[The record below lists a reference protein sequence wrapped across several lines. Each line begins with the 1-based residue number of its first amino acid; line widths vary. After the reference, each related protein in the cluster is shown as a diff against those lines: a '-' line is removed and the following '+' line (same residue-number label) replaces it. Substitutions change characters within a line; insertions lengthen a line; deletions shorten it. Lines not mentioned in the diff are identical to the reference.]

1 MSACGCLA
9 CSPDAPDPLYS
20 ECHRNECEARHVL
33 RMPRSDRRPW
43 MIQILKRRGKTR
55 ALELVTEVL
64 RQGGEDALGPK

>member
-1 MSACGCLA
+1 M
-9 CSPDAPDPLYS
+9 
-20 ECHRNECEARHVL
+20 L